1 MVKRAILFI
10 NGDLASPPQVPLKKK
25 DFLIG
30 VDGGTRLARKLG
42 LKLNLIIGDFDSL
55 PRPARPQS
63 VFKQSQ
69 ELTDT
74 EFALDYCVKH
84 GFKDIVLVGVLGSRL
99 DHLLTNIFLGYRF
112 NFTIIEGQQTLYFVT
127 TRIILVGKP
136 GDLVSLI
143 PLLSDCSGVT
153 TSGLKYRLQ
162 GETLKFGFG
171 RGISNVMT
179 GKIAQIF
186 LKRGCLLVIRT
197 AQPE

>member
-10 NGDLASPPQVPLKKK
+10 NGDLAQLPRLILKKS

-30 VDGGTRLARKLG
+30 VDGGTRLILR
-42 LKLNLIIGDFDSL
+42 LKRRPDLAIGDFDSY
-55 PRPARPQS
+55 PKPQAGA
-63 VFKQSQ
+63 VIKKSQ
-69 ELTDT
+69 DLTDV

-99 DHLLTNIFLGYRF
+99 DHLITNIFLGVRF
-112 NFTIIEGQQTLYFVT
+112 NLTIIEGNQTLYFVST
-127 TRIILVGKP
+127 KRLFVGKP

-143 PLLSDCSGVT
+143 PLMGDCFGVT
-153 TSGLKYRLQ
+153 TAGLKWRLQ

-179 GKIAQIF
+179 GKTCRVR
-186 LKRGCLLVIRT
+186 LKKGRLLVVYNRL
-197 AQPE
+197 

>member
-42 LKLNLIIGDFDSL
+42 LKPDLIIGDFDSL
-55 PRPARPQS
+55 PCPSRPKS

-112 NFTIIEGQQTLYFVT
+112 NFTIIDRLSYNCFPSHQPSFRERNFSRENSRTYQQ
-127 TRIILVGKP
+127 
-136 GDLVSLI
+136 
-143 PLLSDCSGVT
+143 
-153 TSGLKYRLQ
+153 
-162 GETLKFGFG
+162 
-171 RGISNVMT
+171 
-179 GKIAQIF
+179 A
-186 LKRGCLLVIRT
+186 KRQRFF
-197 AQPE
+197 

>member
-1 MVKRAILFI
+1 MVKRAVLFI
-10 NGDLASPPQVPLKKK
+10 NGDLARLPRLYLKKS

-30 VDGGTRLARKLG
+30 VDGGTKLILRLMRRPDLV
-42 LKLNLIIGDFDSL
+42 IGDFDSY
-55 PRPARPQS
+55 PKPKAKS

-143 PLLSDCSGVT
+143 PLFGDCFGVT
-153 TSGLKYRLQ
+153 TFGLKWRLQ
-162 GETLKFGFG
+162 GDSLKFGFG
-171 RGISNVMT
+171 RGVSNVMT
-179 GKIAQIF
+179 GKTCRVR
-186 LKRGCLLVIRT
+186 LKKGLLLVVYNRL
-197 AQPE
+197 